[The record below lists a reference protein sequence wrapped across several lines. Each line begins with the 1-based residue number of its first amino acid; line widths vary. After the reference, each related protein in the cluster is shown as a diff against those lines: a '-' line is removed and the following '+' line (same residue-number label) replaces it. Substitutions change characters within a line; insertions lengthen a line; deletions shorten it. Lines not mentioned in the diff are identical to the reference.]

1 MPANL
6 LAYERRIL
14 ATFILQS
21 DDGRAAMLASLE
33 RDPKTS
39 GPLLRAMRAVL
50 DII

>member
-6 LAYERRIL
+6 LSYERRIL

-21 DDGRAAMLASLE
+21 DEGRAEMLARME

-39 GPLLRAMRAVL
+39 GPLLHAMRAVL
-50 DII
+50 DIV